1 MIESLQ
7 FLANGF
13 EVAGTLQN
21 LLYCLIGAIVGTL
34 VGVLPGL
41 GPIAGI
47 ALLIPATFGLNATSA
62 LIMLSGIYYGA
73 MYGGSTTSILINVPG
88 ETASVITCIDGYQ
101 MAQQG
106 RAGPALAISAIGSFI
121 AGTIAIFGL
130 VLIAPPLAA
139 AALAFGPPEFASLMM
154 FAFVVLS
161 NVTGGSLVKALMMV
175 IAGLILGTIGLD
187 PVTGNERFTFGSAYL
202 LSGIEFV
209 AVAIGVFGLGE
220 ILVNAAKPP
229 QQLEQ
234 RVLVPRFRDLY
245 PTFQDLKRSIGAIL
259 RGTGIGFGVGLI
271 PGPAPVIATYAAYT
285 VEKRFSKHPEEF
297 GKGAI
302 EGVAGPEAAN
312 NAATQSAFIPLFV
325 IGVPFGP
332 VPAILLGALLI
343 HGVTPGPLLISESPQ
358 LFWAV
363 VASMYIGNFILLL
376 LNLPFVPL
384 FANMLRVPKKVLLPL
399 VMLFCVTGMF
409 SVNNSVLDIWM
420 MLAFGA
426 LGYIL
431 RGWACEGAPLL
442 LGLVLGPKLEVAF
455 RQSVMISHGGFD
467 IFIDRPISLAFLV
480 ATLGFLLF
488 PLIKRAARLLLPKP
502 PPSSGG
508 PKRLVEGQPR

>member
-1 MIESLQ
+1 MLESLQ
-7 FLANGF
+7 YLVSGF
-13 EVAGTLQN
+13 AVAATAQN
-21 LLYCLIGAIVGTL
+21 LAYCFIGAIVGTL
-34 VGVLPGL
+34 VGILPGL

-47 ALLIPATFGLNATSA
+47 ALLIPATFGLNPTSA
-62 LIMLSGIYYGA
+62 LIMLAGIYYGA

-88 ETASVITCIDGYQ
+88 ETASVITCIDGYK

-106 RAGPALAISAIGSFI
+106 RAGPALAISALGSFI

-139 AALAFGPPEFASLMM
+139 AALAFGPPEFASLMV
-154 FAFVVLS
+154 FGFVVLS
-161 NVTGGSLVKALMMV
+161 NVTGTSLIKALMMAV
-175 IAGLILGTIGLD
+175 VGLIIGTIGLD

-202 LSGIEFV
+202 LGGIEFV

-220 ILVNAAKPP
+220 VLVNAAKPAG
-229 QQLEQ
+229 QLEG

-245 PTFQDLKRSIGAIL
+245 PSLADLKRAIGAIL
-259 RGTGIGFGVGLI
+259 RGTGIGFGIGLV
-271 PGPAPVIATYAAYT
+271 PGPAPVIATYASYT
-285 VEKRFSKHPEEF
+285 VEKRLSKHPEEF
-297 GKGAI
+297 GNGAI
-302 EGVAGPEAAN
+302 EGVAGPESAN
-312 NAATQSAFIPLFV
+312 NSATQSAFIPLFV
-325 IGVPFGP
+325 LGIPFGP
-332 VPAILLGALLI
+332 VTAILLGALLI
-343 HGVTPGPLLISESPQ
+343 HGVTPGPLLIAEHPQ

-409 SVNNSVLDIWM
+409 SVNNSILDIWM

-431 RGWACEGAPLL
+431 RGWAYEGAPLL

-455 RQSVMISHGGFD
+455 RQSVMISHGDFG
-467 IFIDRPISLAFLV
+467 IFVERPVSLGLLV
-480 ATLGFLLF
+480 ATLLFLVY
-488 PLIKRAARLLLPKP
+488 PLARLAWRALHRKP
-502 PPSSGG
+502 ATAVAQGE
-508 PKRLVEGQPR
+508 RQ

>member
-1 MIESLQ
+1 VLDSLQ
-7 FLANGF
+7 YLLDGF
-13 EVAGTLQN
+13 AVALTMQN
-21 LLYCLIGAIVGTL
+21 LMYCLIGAVVGTM
-34 VGVLPGL
+34 VGILPGL

-88 ETASVITCIDGYQ
+88 ETASVITCIDGYK

-106 RAGPALAISAIGSFI
+106 RAGPALAIAALGSFI
-121 AGTIAIFGL
+121 AGTFSIFGL
-130 VLIAPPLAA
+130 VLIAPPLAE
-139 AALAFGPPEFASLMM
+139 AALAFGPPEFAALMV

-161 NVTGGSLVKALMMV
+161 NVTGTSLIKALMMALV
-175 IAGLILGTIGLD
+175 GLILGTVGLD
-187 PVTGNERFTFGSAYL
+187 PVTGNERFTFDSAYL
-202 LSGIEFV
+202 LGGIEFV

-220 ILVNAAKPP
+220 VMVNVAKPP
-229 QQLEQ
+229 AELEQ
-234 RVLVPRFRDLY
+234 RVTVPRLRELY
-245 PTFQDLKRSIGAIL
+245 PSTEDLKRSIKAIL
-259 RGTGIGFGVGLI
+259 RGTGIGFFAGLI
-271 PGPAPVIATYAAYT
+271 PGPAPVIATYASYS
-285 VEKRFSKHPEEF
+285 VEKRLSKHPEEF
-297 GKGAI
+297 GNGAI
-302 EGVAGPEAAN
+302 EGVAGPESAN

-343 HGVTPGPLLISESPQ
+343 HGVTPGPLLISDSPQ

-384 FANMLRVPKKVLLPL
+384 FANMLRIPKKILLPL
-399 VMLFCVTGMF
+399 VMLFCATGMY

-426 LGYIL
+426 VGYLL
-431 RGWACEGAPLL
+431 RGWAYEGAPLL

-455 RQSVMISHGGFD
+455 RQSVMISHGDFG
-467 IFIDRPISLAFLV
+467 IFTNRPVSLALILM
-480 ATLGFLLF
+480 TLAFLLF
-488 PLIKRAARLLLPKP
+488 PLAKLAWRYFHGKSAADAAQ
-502 PPSSGG
+502 GG
-508 PKRLVEGQPR
+508 ER

>member
-1 MIESLQ
+1 MLESLE
-7 FLANGF
+7 FLATGF
-13 EVAGTLQN
+13 AVALTPQN
-21 LLYCLIGAIVGTL
+21 LLYCLIGAVAGTL

-106 RAGPALAISAIGSFI
+106 RAGPALAIAAIGSFI

-130 VLIAPPLAA
+130 VLIAPPLAR
-139 AALAFGPPEFASLMM
+139 AALAFGPPEFAALMV

-161 NVTGGSLVKALMMV
+161 NVTGKSLIEALMMV
-175 IAGLILGTIGLD
+175 IVGLILGTIGMD
-187 PVTGNERFTFGSAYL
+187 PVTGNERFTFDSAYL
-202 LSGIEFV
+202 LGGIEFV

-229 QQLEQ
+229 AQLEQ
-234 RVLVPRFRDLY
+234 RVLVPSLRDLY
-245 PTFQDLKRSIGAIL
+245 PTLADLKRSIGAIL
-259 RGTGIGFGVGLI
+259 RGTGIGFFAGLI
-271 PGPAPVIATYAAYT
+271 PGPAPVIATYAAYAA
-285 VEKRFSKHPEEF
+285 EKRLSRHPEEF

-302 EGVAGPEAAN
+302 EGVAGPESAN

-325 IGVPFGP
+325 IGIPFGP

-343 HGVTPGPLLISESPQ
+343 HGVTPGPLLISDSPQ

-384 FANMLRVPKKVLLPL
+384 FANILRVPKKILLPL
-399 VMLFCVTGMF
+399 IMLFCVTGMF
-409 SVNNSVLDIWM
+409 SVNNSALDIWM
-420 MLAFGA
+420 MLGFGV

-431 RGWACEGAPLL
+431 RGWAYEGAPLI

-455 RQSVMISHGGFD
+455 RQSVMISHGDFG
-467 IFIDRPISLAFLV
+467 IFVNRPISLVLLLL
-480 ATLGFLLF
+480 TLAFLLF
-488 PLIKRAARLLLPKP
+488 PLAKRAWLALQPKKP
-502 PPSSGG
+502 DGAAPG
-508 PKRLVEGQPR
+508 EPRE

>member
-1 MIESLQ
+1 MLESLQ
-7 FLANGF
+7 FLLSGF
-13 EVAGTLQN
+13 AVAMTAQN
-21 LLYCLIGAIVGTL
+21 LLYCVVGAVVGTL

-47 ALLIPATFGLNATSA
+47 ALLIPVTFGLNATSA
-62 LIMLSGIYYGA
+62 LIMLAGIYYGA

-88 ETASVITCIDGYQ
+88 ETASVITCIDGYK

-106 RAGPALAISAIGSFI
+106 RAGPALAIAALGSFI

-130 VLIAPPLAA
+130 VLIAPPLADF
-139 AALAFGPPEFASLMM
+139 ALAFGPPEFAALMV
-154 FAFVVLS
+154 FAFIVLS
-161 NVTGGSLVKALMMV
+161 NVTGGSLLKALMMV
-175 IAGLILGTIGLD
+175 VAGLILGTLGMD
-187 PVTGNERFTFGSAYL
+187 PVSGNERFTYGSPYL

-220 ILVNAAKPP
+220 VLTNVAKPSAE
-229 QQLEQ
+229 LEQ
-234 RVLVPRFRDLY
+234 KAVVPRFRDLY
-245 PTFQDLKRSIGAIL
+245 PSVEDLRRSIAAIL
-259 RGTGIGFGVGLI
+259 RGTGIGFFTGLI
-271 PGPAPVIATYAAYT
+271 PGPAPVIATYASYE
-285 VEKRFSKHPEEF
+285 VEKRVSKHPEEF
-297 GKGAI
+297 GHGAI
-302 EGVAGPEAAN
+302 EGVAGPESAN

-343 HGVTPGPLLISESPQ
+343 HGVTPGPLLISENPQ

-363 VASMYIGNFILLL
+363 VASMYVGNFILLL

-384 FANMLRVPKKVLLPL
+384 FASMLRIPKKFLLPL
-399 VMLFCVTGMF
+399 VMLFCVTGMY

-431 RGWACEGAPLL
+431 RGWAYEGAPLL

-455 RQSVMISHGGFD
+455 RQSMMISHGDFG
-467 IFIDRPISLAFLV
+467 IFIARPVSFALLLATAAFL
-480 ATLGFLLF
+480 LW
-488 PLIKRAARLLLPKP
+488 PLVSAAWQWLPGKKAA
-502 PPSSGG
+502 GAA
-508 PKRLVEGQPR
+508 VEAQRPEDQR